1 MKLYYI
7 ILGIVLLG
15 VLFIFY
21 NYLGGFK
28 KIVVE
33 KIENQDPYE
42 IRIWGKNFH
51 GNIQDENWKKLFIE
65 IRDHIVKE
73 KLKGP
78 ITVIYYKVPAGKG
91 NNEKIDAFIGLRVPD
106 NGTIPSGF
114 TEKSV
119 AFKGVLRVRLTMH
132 TIVMPSPQKV
142 KRIISRYAAM
152 NNLQLDS
159 LQIEKYYPDNT
170 LTVEVP
176 FN

>member
-1 MKLYYI
+1 MKLYYF

-15 VLFIFY
+15 VLFVFY
-21 NYLGGFK
+21 YHLGGFK

-33 KIENQDPYE
+33 KIEGQEPYE

-73 KLKGP
+73 KLQGP
-78 ITVIYYKVPAGKG
+78 ITVIYDKAPGGKG
-91 NNEKIDAFIGLRVPD
+91 DNEKIDAFIGLPVPEGD
-106 NGTIPSGF
+106 TIPPGF
-114 TEKSV
+114 TEKSFD
-119 AFKGVLRVRLTMH
+119 FKGVLSVRLTMH
-132 TIVMPSPQKV
+132 TVVMPSPQKV
-142 KRIISRYAAM
+142 KKIISRYAAM
-152 NNLQLDS
+152 NNLHLDS

-176 FN
+176 FK